1 VLIEIE
7 TEDRKLGTH
16 IFGNSKSLEPECR
29 IDIPGNAT
37 IIPKGSAQGKGSDPS
52 QRIVFVLAFRSGVSS
67 GPVAN
72 WLYQKIAGR
81 VTKIRIDQ
89 TEIGLSKE
97 QIATTIRDKVGRICP

>member
-7 TEDRKLGTH
+7 TEDRELGTH
-16 IFGNSKSLEPECR
+16 IFGNSRSLEPEFR

-37 IIPKGSAQGKGSDPS
+37 IIPKGSAQWKGSDPS

-81 VTKIRIDQ
+81 VTRIRIDR

-97 QIATTIRDKVGRICP
+97 QIATIIRDKVGRICP